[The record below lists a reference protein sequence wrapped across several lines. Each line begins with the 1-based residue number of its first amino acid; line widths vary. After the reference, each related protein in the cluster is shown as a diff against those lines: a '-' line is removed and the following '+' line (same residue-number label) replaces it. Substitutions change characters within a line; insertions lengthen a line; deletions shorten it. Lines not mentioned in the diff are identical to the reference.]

1 MRRDAAKS
9 APTLI
14 QLTAESADDAAL
26 DEIDAVASA
35 AFDVP
40 QFSAREELGRPWTR
54 CWVAREERRALA
66 FLIAWHVA
74 DELHVLNVATCP
86 TERRRGLAT
95 ALMRRSLEYAQEQRV
110 RLVLLEVRRSNRA
123 AIRLYRKLGF
133 TAMGVRPRY
142 YSDNGEDAVEMV
154 LTFDPATGAVQPGR
168 DEIRIEV

>member
-1 MRRDAAKS
+1 MKRDATRPS
-9 APTLI
+9 VSLS
-14 QLTAESADDAAL
+14 QLTADAADDAAL

-40 QFSAREELGRPWTR
+40 QFSAREELRRPWTR

-86 TERRRGLAT
+86 AARRRGLAT
-95 ALMRRSLEYAQEQRV
+95 ALMNRSLEYAQQQQV
-110 RLVLLEVRRSNRA
+110 RLILLEVRRSNRA

-154 LTFDPATGAVQPGR
+154 LTLDPATGAVQPGR
-168 DEIRIEV
+168 DEIRIEI

>member
-1 MRRDAAKS
+1 VKRDATRPS
-9 APTLI
+9 TSLS
-14 QLTAESADDAAL
+14 QLTADAADDAAL

-40 QFSAREELGRPWTR
+40 QFSAREELRRPWTR

-86 TERRRGLAT
+86 AARRRGLAT
-95 ALMRRSLEYAQEQRV
+95 ALMNRSLEYARQQQV
-110 RLVLLEVRRSNRA
+110 RLILLEVRRSNRA

-142 YSDNGEDAVEMV
+142 YSDNGEDAIEMV
-154 LTFDPATGAVQPGR
+154 LTLDPATGAVQPGR
-168 DEIRIEV
+168 DEIRIEI

>member
-1 MRRDAAKS
+1 VKRDATKS
-9 APTLI
+9 SVSLS
-14 QLTAESADDAAL
+14 QLTADSADDAAL

-40 QFSAREELGRPWTR
+40 QFSAREELRRPWTR
-54 CWVAREERRALA
+54 CWVAREDRRALA

-86 TERRRGLAT
+86 AARRRGLAT
-95 ALMRRSLEYAQEQRV
+95 ALMNRSLEYAQQQQV
-110 RLVLLEVRRSNRA
+110 RLILLEVRRSNRA

-142 YSDNGEDAVEMV
+142 YSDNGEDAIEMV
-154 LTFDPATGAVQPGR
+154 LTLDPTTGAVEPGR
-168 DEIRIEV
+168 DEIRIEL